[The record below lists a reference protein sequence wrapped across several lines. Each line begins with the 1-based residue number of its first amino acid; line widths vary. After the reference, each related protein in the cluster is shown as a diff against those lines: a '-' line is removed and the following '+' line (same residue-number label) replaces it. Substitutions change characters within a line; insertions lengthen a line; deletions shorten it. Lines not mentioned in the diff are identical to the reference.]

1 MIKGKFIDI
10 VQPEEGF
17 LRGPF
22 GSALKKSLFAPKGKD
37 TYKVYEQGVVLQ
49 QDKNLGEYHISKQYF
64 DESLK
69 RFEVKS
75 GDFLVSCS
83 GVNYGAIYQLK
94 GEIEKGVI
102 NQALLR
108 IRLNHDIVDDNY
120 FLYYFRTYIV
130 KKIIGGTGDS
140 TIPNFPPMSVVKN
153 IDIKLPDIKK
163 QRKIGQMLACI
174 DNKIDNNIVLI
185 QELESMAKTIYD
197 YWFLQFEFPNEDGK
211 PYKSS
216 GGKMVWNEELR
227 REIPEG
233 WKSGRLNQ
241 FIKQDKGGDW
251 GKEFPEGNYIKKVTC
266 LRGADF
272 PSICGNA
279 KLEAPERFIN
289 EKNAFKIL
297 KKGDLIIEIS
307 GGSPTQSTGR
317 ICYINTNVLRRFRNE
332 LITSNFCKAINLID
346 EDFMY
351 WFYNL
356 WCKLYDSGVFFKYE
370 GKTTGIK
377 NLLFEMLC
385 RDYPIIIPDADVIK
399 KYNNKIEKLFEVI
412 QRNLLENEELSSL
425 RDFLL
430 PLLMNGQVGFKE

>member
-1 MIKGKFIDI
+1 M
-10 VQPEEGF
+10 
-17 LRGPF
+17 
-22 GSALKKSLFAPKGKD
+22 
-37 TYKVYEQGVVLQ
+37 
-49 QDKNLGEYHISKQYF
+49 
-64 DESLK
+64 
-69 RFEVKS
+69 
-75 GDFLVSCS
+75 
-83 GVNYGAIYQLK
+83 
-94 GEIEKGVI
+94 
-102 NQALLR
+102 
-108 IRLNHDIVDDNY
+108 
-120 FLYYFRTYIV
+120 
-130 KKIIGGTGDS
+130 
-140 TIPNFPPMSVVKN
+140 
-153 IDIKLPDIKK
+153 
-163 QRKIGQMLACI
+163 
-174 DNKIDNNIVLI
+174 
-185 QELESMAKTIYD
+185 
-197 YWFLQFEFPNEDGK
+197 
-211 PYKSS
+211 
-216 GGKMVWNEELR
+216 
-227 REIPEG
+227 
-233 WKSGRLNQ
+233 
-241 FIKQDKGGDW
+241 
-251 GKEFPEGNYIKKVTC
+251 
-266 LRGADF
+266 
-272 PSICGNA
+272 
-279 KLEAPERFIN
+279 
-289 EKNAFKIL
+289 

>member
-1 MIKGKFIDI
+1 MSRFKISDFIDQIGDGIHGTPNYTKNGEYYFINGNNLVDGQI
-10 VQPEEGF
+10 VISSDTLRISKEEYNRIKRPLNENTILLSINGTLGKIAIYKGENVALGKSACYINVKKDKNKHF
-17 LRGPF
+17 IKYIMTTKEFQKYILLVAH
-22 GSALKKSLFAPKGKD
+22 GSTIKNLAPSQVADYEFDLPDGLK
-37 TYKVYEQGVVLQ
+37 
-49 QDKNLGEYHISKQYF
+49 QDKVAF
-64 DESLK
+64 FLK
-69 RFEVKS
+69 SIDDKIQ
-75 GDFLVSCS
+75 
-83 GVNYGAIYQLK
+83 NNN
-94 GEIEKGVI
+94 EII
-102 NQALLR
+102 L
-108 IRLNHDIVDDNY
+108 
-120 FLYYFRTYIV
+120 
-130 KKIIGGTGDS
+130 
-140 TIPNFPPMSVVKN
+140 
-153 IDIKLPDIKK
+153 
-163 QRKIGQMLACI
+163 
-174 DNKIDNNIVLI
+174 
-185 QELESMAKTIYD
+185 ELESIAKIIYD

-216 GGKMVWNEELR
+216 GGKMVWNEELK

-233 WKSGRLNQ
+233 WESGRLNQ

-272 PSICGNA
+272 PSICGIANS
-279 KLEAPERFIN
+279 EAPERFIN
-289 EKNAFKIL
+289 EKNTFKIL

-317 ICYINTNVLRRFRNE
+317 ICYINTNVLKRFKNE

-346 EDFMY
+346 EDFLY

-399 KYNNKIEKLFEVI
+399 KYNNEIEKLFDAI
-412 QRNLLENEELSSL
+412 QENLLENAELSSL

-430 PLLMNGQVGFKE
+430 PLLINGQVGFKN